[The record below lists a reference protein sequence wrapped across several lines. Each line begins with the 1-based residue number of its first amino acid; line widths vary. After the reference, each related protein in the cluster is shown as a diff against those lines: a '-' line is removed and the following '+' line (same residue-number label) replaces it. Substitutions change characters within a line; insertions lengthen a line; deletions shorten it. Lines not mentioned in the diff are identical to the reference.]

1 MALSAAEQLM
11 IEMINR
17 ARLDPLGEAAR
28 FGIDLNEGL
37 SADTLDGT
45 PRQALAPNDLLHASS
60 EAHSN
65 WMLANDI
72 FSHTGANGSSPGD
85 RMAAAGYEFTG
96 RYANGEN
103 LTWRG
108 STGSIDLDTLMEE
121 NHHKALF
128 LSSGHR
134 ANMLSDFYREI
145 GVSQQA
151 GIFTSSGR
159 DYNASMVT
167 VNFALSG
174 APVFLTGVSY
184 ADTDGDGFYSI
195 GEAQAGVSVAAAGQ
209 SVRTDATG
217 GYAIALAATSQ
228 VDVRLG
234 GIALNVDLSQGNG
247 KLDLVGTDGVLTS
260 VDTVLEGAAGSLRAL
275 GVADIA
281 LTGHDGADVL
291 IGNDGDNVLDG
302 RGGTDAVWYDMDFD
316 QARITKDAGG
326 IVTVVSAAGTDT
338 LRNIETVA
346 FTDRL
351 VALDQLFNPTPTQP
365 IPTPPTPPTPTLAH
379 SGVRLTGTSGDN
391 RLYSEG
397 FSADLAP
404 GTAAQV
410 YRLYQA
416 ALDRT
421 PDLAGHTGWTRLI
434 VEGTRALEDV
444 ARGFVASPEFTATY
458 GALDSGGFVDLLYD
472 NVLDRAADA
481 AGRSGWVSLL
491 EEGGMSRAQVII
503 GFSESPEFVRA
514 TMDQATAYTRLQD
527 VQAWTDDVFRL
538 YQATLGRAPD
548 AGGFDAWTDSLSG
561 GMAFTDVVSGFV
573 GSREFKATYGTL
585 EDAGF
590 VDLLYGNVLGRTPDA
605 AGRQGWLDTLAGGK
619 TRVDV
624 VTAFVQSAEFVN
636 KTQDAVRNWVVARGL
651 DDVLEGGAGNDLLAG
666 GALADAFV
674 FDAAAPGRDR
684 VLDLETWDRL
694 YFNGFDYADVAE
706 LRSHLTQSGSDVVFD
721 DQGVQVT
728 FAGTTLAMLS
738 DDMILV

>member
-17 ARLDPLGEAAR
+17 TRLDPLDEAAR

-37 SADTLDGT
+37 AANTLDGK
-45 PRQALAPNDLLHASS
+45 PRQVLAPNELLHAAS
-60 EAHSN
+60 EAHSD

-85 RMAAAGYEFTG
+85 RMAAAGYDFTG

-108 STGSIDLDTLMEE
+108 STGAIDLDRMMQE

-128 LSSGHR
+128 LSAGHR
-134 ANMLSDFYREI
+134 TNMLSDFYREI
-145 GVSQQA
+145 GVSQQE
-151 GIFTSSGR
+151 GTFTSSGK
-159 DYNASMVT
+159 DYNTSMVT

-184 ADTDGDGFYSI
+184 TDTDGDGFYSI
-195 GEAQAGVSVAAAGQ
+195 GEAQAGVSLGAGGKTVQ
-209 SVRTDATG
+209 TSATG
-217 GYAIALAATSQ
+217 GYAISLAAMSQ
-228 VDVRLG
+228 VDVSLG
-234 GIALNVDLSQGNG
+234 GIALTVDLSRGNG
-247 KLDLVGTDGVLTS
+247 KLDLVGTDRVLTS
-260 VDTVLEGAAGSLRAL
+260 VDTVLEGAAGSLTAL
-275 GVADIA
+275 GVEGIA

-302 RGGTDAVWYDMDFD
+302 RGGMDIVSYDMDFD
-316 QARITKDAGG
+316 QARITQGAGG
-326 IVTVVSAAGTDT
+326 VVTVVSAAGTDT

-346 FTDRL
+346 FTDLL
-351 VALDQLFNPTPTQP
+351 VDLDLLFNPTP
-365 IPTPPTPPTPTLAH
+365 PTPSLVY
-379 SGVRLTGTSGDN
+379 SGVRLTGTAGDN

-416 ALDRT
+416 ALDRA
-421 PDLAGHTGWTRLI
+421 PDTAGHTGWTRLI
-434 VEGTRALEDV
+434 TEGTRDLEDV
-444 ARGFVASPEFTATY
+444 AKGFVASPEFTATY

-472 NVLDRAADA
+472 NVLGRAADS
-481 AGRSGWVSLL
+481 AGRSGWIARMD
-491 EEGGMSRAQVII
+491 EGGMSRAQVVI

-514 TMDQATAYTRLQD
+514 TTARATAYTQVQD
-527 VQAWTDDVFRL
+527 AQAWTDDVFRL
-538 YQATLGRAPD
+538 YQATLDRAPD

-561 GMAFTDVVSGFV
+561 GMAFTDAVSGFV
-573 GSREFKATYGTL
+573 ASREFKATYGTL
-585 EDAGF
+585 ADAGF

-605 AGRQGWLDTLAGGK
+605 AGRQGWLDTLAGSK

-636 KTQDAVRNWVVARGL
+636 KTQHALRDWVLARGL

-666 GALADAFV
+666 GALSDAFV
-674 FDAAAPGRDR
+674 FDAAAPGKDR

-694 YFNGFDYADVAE
+694 YFNGFGYADAAE
-706 LRSHLTQSGSDVVFD
+706 LRNHLDQSGGDVLFD

-728 FAGTTLAMLS
+728 FADTTLAMLS